1 MLSFPFVESR
11 FGTLKIYSG
20 EYLDIEKLK
29 DLLDYM
35 VDKLTFFLY
44 FSFIF

>member
-1 MLSFPFVESR
+1 MLTFPFVESR
-11 FGTLKIYSG
+11 FGNLRIYSG

-35 VDKLTFFLY
+35 VNKL
-44 FSFIF
+44 